1 MKWIITSMD
10 NHIPLTNRKNEW
22 IERQR
27 WQTGQS
33 PTPQPQPQPL
43 PPTTIQTLEFSIT
56 IAFVSC
62 PVDKALHVYIFPK
75 VFILAFT
82 RQSISMVSIVLCSPI
97 CFFLLLC
104 CAVLYC
110 AVENVFSVYNLNWL
124 QIYLLQC
131 HWLSKTRWRERKRV
145 CWEGRRCRGADRDD
159 ERVEWGNRVVQ
170 EKTTY

>member
-1 MKWIITSMD
+1 M
-10 NHIPLTNRKNEW
+10 NRKTAMANRTITNTTTTAAATTTDNNSDTW
-22 IERQR
+22 IFNHDCFR
-27 WQTGQS
+27 
-33 PTPQPQPQPL
+33 
-43 PPTTIQTLEFSIT
+43 
-56 IAFVSC
+56 FVSC
-62 PVDKALHVYIFPK
+62 WQSSTCVHFSKGFYPCIYTSIHFDGFDRALFPNLLL
-75 VFILAFT
+75 FAA
-82 RQSISMVSIVLCSPI
+82 
-97 CFFLLLC
+97 LLC

-110 AVENVFSVYNLNWL
+110 EVENVFSVYNLNWL